1 MWCERG
7 RVKGQTGISGGDCLL
22 TCGTKLTLTEEG
34 TSKTNRSGLAATSTG
49 EPSRRLRI
57 ARPLKVAREP
67 DPSTTAKRTKL
78 ATLPLS
84 CEPCELAKNPRAFL
98 VDGPCG
104 LEDYSCEQ
112 VVLASETGIVLAM
125 FLLGGVVL
133 ARARRPHGLPIEG
146 TRHCNVDCQSFAL
159 TRAGWS
165 RPLDDGQKCPR
176 IPFFSII
183 GDSKPSEAY
192 P

>member
-1 MWCERG
+1 MLTGVWERVGTRHTGETGRGACGEWCERG
-7 RVKGQTGISGGDCLL
+7 REGQTGISGGDCLL
-22 TCGTKLTLTEEG
+22 TCGTKLTLTEENESFW
-34 TSKTNRSGLAATSTG
+34 TSCYLYRRTLETIEDGLRHG
-49 EPSRRLRI
+49 
-57 ARPLKVAREP
+57 PLKVAREP

-98 VDGPCG
+98 VDGPC
-104 LEDYSCEQ
+104 DYSCEQ
-112 VVLASETGIVLAM
+112 VVLASEAGIVLAM

-159 TRAGWS
+159 RPAGW
-165 RPLDDGQKCPR
+165 
-176 IPFFSII
+176 
-183 GDSKPSEAY
+183 
-192 P
+192 